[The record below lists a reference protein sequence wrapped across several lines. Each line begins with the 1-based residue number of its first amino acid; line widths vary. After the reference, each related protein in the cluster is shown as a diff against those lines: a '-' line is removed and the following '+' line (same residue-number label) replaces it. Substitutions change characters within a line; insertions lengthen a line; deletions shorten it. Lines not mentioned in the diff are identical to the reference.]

1 MAEGLKDKVAI
12 IGMGCTQF
20 GELWDKDVDDLIV
33 DAVSEALEDAGVEL
47 KDIQAV
53 WAGTANSGVNA
64 SSVSAPLQLQY
75 IPATRVENAC
85 ATGIETIRNAA
96 HALVAGV
103 YDLVLAVGFE
113 KLKDVGFPG
122 LHPGKLSDKF
132 HPIYPAGGTGPG
144 RYALAATRY
153 FQNYGL
159 SPEEGKRT
167 LAKISVKSHYSGARN
182 PKAHLRRE
190 VSLED
195 VINAPIIAW
204 PLGLHDCC
212 GVTDGASAAV
222 LCRTE
227 DVKRFATYH
236 KDDYITVKG
245 MGISAGPGWGKN
257 KEDYDFTHWPETEH
271 ASRQAYQMA
280 GITNPRKELDMAEIH
295 DCFSIA
301 ELVAME
307 SLGFCPK
314 GQAKEK
320 LIDTGAFVAPQ
331 FREAVMRKWGA
342 MEQEIENMPNTEEV
356 LVINHSG
363 GLKSFGHPVG
373 ASGGREV
380 YEIYKQIQG
389 KAQEPSRQLNNVRL
403 GLAHNQGGH
412 PGRFQCG
419 VIIVGVPGERF

>member
-1 MAEGLKDKVAI
+1 MAKEFKDKVAI

-33 DAVSEALEDAGVEL
+33 EAVTEALDDAGVGL

-53 WAGTANSGVNA
+53 WAGTANSGVNG
-64 SSVSAPLQLQY
+64 SSVSGPLQLQY
-75 IPATRVENAC
+75 LPVTRVENAC

-96 HALVAGV
+96 HALAAGI

-113 KLKDVGFPG
+113 KLKDLGFPG

-153 FQNYGL
+153 FKHYGL
-159 SPEEGKRT
+159 TPEEGKRT
-167 LAKISVKSHYSGARN
+167 IGKISVRSHYCGARN
-182 PKAHLRRE
+182 PKAHLKQE
-190 VSLED
+190 ITIEQVLK
-195 VINAPIIAW
+195 APMIAW
-204 PLGLHDCC
+204 PLGLYDCC

-222 LCRTE
+222 LCRAE
-227 DVKRFATYH
+227 DVKRFAPHH

-245 MGISAGPGWGKN
+245 VGVAAGPGWGKN
-257 KEDYDFTHWPETEH
+257 KEDYDFTHWPETKK
-271 ASRQAYQMA
+271 AAAQAYQIA

-301 ELVAME
+301 ELIAME
-307 SLGFCPK
+307 SLGFCED
-314 GQAKEK
+314 GRAKEQ
-320 LIDTGAFVAPQ
+320 LVDNGATIAPQ
-331 FREAVMRKWGA
+331 FREEVMKMWGA
-342 MEQEIENMPNTEEV
+342 TKEEIEQHPDPKD
-356 LVINHSG
+356 VIIVNHSG

-373 ASGGREV
+373 GSGGREI
-380 YEIYKQIQG
+380 YEIYKQIQK
-389 KAQEPSRQLNNVRL
+389 KAQDPSRQLDGIHI

-412 PGRFQCG
+412 PGRFVCA
-419 VIIVGVPGERF
+419 VMIVGVPDKRL

>member
-1 MAEGLKDKVAI
+1 MAESLKDKVAI

-33 DAVSEALEDAGVEL
+33 DAVYEALQDAKLEM

-85 ATGIETIRNAA
+85 ATGIEIIRNAA
-96 HALVAGV
+96 HALAAKV

-113 KLKDVGFPG
+113 KLKDLGYPG

-153 FQNYGL
+153 FQRYGL
-159 SPEEGKRT
+159 SAEAGKRT

-190 VSLED
+190 LTLED
-195 VINAPIIAW
+195 VVNAPIISW
-204 PLGLHDCC
+204 PLGLQDCC
-212 GVTDGASAAV
+212 GVTDGASAAI
-222 LCRTE
+222 LCRAE
-227 DVKRFATYH
+227 DVKHFAPHH
-236 KDDYITVKG
+236 KDDYITIKG
-245 MGISAGPGWGKN
+245 IGVSAGPGWGKN

-271 ASRQAYQMA
+271 AARQAYRMA
-280 GITNPRKELDMAEIH
+280 GIKNPRKELDLAEIH

-301 ELVAME
+301 ELIAME
-307 SLGFCPK
+307 SLGFCAK
-314 GQAKEK
+314 GRSKEEI
-320 LIDTGAFVAPQ
+320 IDSGAFVAPQ

-342 MEQEIENMPNTEEV
+342 TEEEIKNAPPPEDILIV
-356 LVINHSG
+356 NHSG

-380 YEIYKQIQG
+380 YEICKQIQG
-389 KAQEPSRQLNNVRL
+389 KAQEPSRQLKNIRL

-412 PGRFQCG
+412 PGRFQCA
-419 VIIVGVPGERF
+419 VIIVGVPPERL

>member
-1 MAEGLKDKVAI
+1 MAESLKDKVAI

-33 DAVSEALEDAGVEL
+33 DATSEAIEDAGIEL

-53 WAGTANSGVNA
+53 WAGTANSGVNG
-64 SSVSAPLQLQY
+64 SSVSATLQLQY
-75 IPATRVENAC
+75 VPVTRVENAC

-96 HALVAGV
+96 HALLAGA
-103 YDLVLAVGFE
+103 YDLVLAIGFE
-113 KLKDVGFPG
+113 KLKDQGYPG

-153 FQNYGL
+153 FQSYGL
-159 SPEEGKRT
+159 SPDEGKLT
-167 LAKISVKSHYSGARN
+167 IGKISVRSHYSGARN

-190 VSLED
+190 ITLEQ
-195 VINAPIIAW
+195 VLNAPMIAW
-204 PLGLHDCC
+204 PLGLYDCC

-227 DVKRFATYH
+227 DVKKFAPH
-236 KDDYITVKG
+236 RQDDYITIKG
-245 MGISAGPGWGKN
+245 IGLSAGPGWGKYQEN
-257 KEDYDFTHWPETEH
+257 YDYTHWPETES
-271 ASRQAYQMA
+271 AAAQAYRMA
-280 GITNPRKELDMAEIH
+280 GITNPIKELDIAEIH

-301 ELVAME
+301 ELIAME
-307 SLGFCPK
+307 SLGFCEK
-314 GQAKEK
+314 GQAKEQ
-320 LIDTGAFVAPQ
+320 LIDNGATIAPQ
-331 FREAVMRKWGA
+331 FREAVMGQCGA
-342 MEQEIENMPNTEEV
+342 TKEEINDIPAPEDILIV
-356 LVINHSG
+356 NHSG

-373 ASGGREV
+373 GSGGREV

-389 KAQEPSRQLNNVRL
+389 KAQEPPRQIENVRL

-412 PGRFQCG
+412 PGRFVCA
-419 VIIVGVPGERF
+419 VIIAGVPPERL

>member
-1 MAEGLKDKVAI
+1 MAESLKDKVAI

-33 DAVSEALEDAGVEL
+33 DAVYEALADAKVEM
-47 KDIQAV
+47 KNIQAV
-53 WAGTANSGVNA
+53 WCGTANSGVNA

-75 IPATRVENAC
+75 VPATRVENAC

-113 KLKDVGFPG
+113 KLKDVGYPG

-153 FQNYGL
+153 FQRYGL
-159 SPEEGKRT
+159 TPEEGKRT
-167 LAKISVKSHYSGARN
+167 LGKISVKSHYSGARN

-190 VSLED
+190 LTIDD
-195 VINAPIIAW
+195 VVNAPIIAW

-212 GVTDGASAAV
+212 GVTDGGSAAI
-222 LCRTE
+222 LCRVE
-227 DVKRFATYH
+227 DVKKYAPH
-236 KDDYITVKG
+236 HLDDYITIKG
-245 MGISAGPGWGKN
+245 VGVSAGPGWGKN
-257 KEDYDFTHWPETEH
+257 KEDYDFTHWPETEY
-271 ASRQAYQMA
+271 AAGQAYQMA

-301 ELVAME
+301 ELIAME

-314 GQAKEK
+314 GKAREE
-320 LIDTGAFVAPQ
+320 LIDNGAFIAPQ

-342 MEQEIENMPNTEEV
+342 TEEEISRLPEDV

-380 YEIYKQIQG
+380 YEIYKQIQR
-389 KAQEPSRQLNNVRL
+389 KAQEPSRQLEKVRL

-412 PGRFQCG
+412 PGRFVCA
-419 VIIVGVPGERF
+419 VIVVGVPPERM

>member
-1 MAEGLKDKVAI
+1 MAESLKDKVAI

-33 DAVSEALEDAGVEL
+33 DAVTEALEDAQIEL

-53 WAGTANSGVNA
+53 WGGTANSGVTA
-64 SSVSAPLQLQY
+64 GAMSAPLQLQY

-85 ATGIETIRNAA
+85 ATGIESIRNAA
-96 HALVAGV
+96 HAVAAKV

-153 FQNYGL
+153 FQRYGL
-159 SPEEGKRT
+159 GPEEGKQT

-190 VSLED
+190 LTLDD
-195 VINAPIIAW
+195 VLNAPMIAW
-204 PLGLHDCC
+204 PLGLQDCC
-212 GVTDGASAAV
+212 GVTDGASAV
-222 LCRTE
+222 ILCRTE
-227 DVKRFATYH
+227 DVKQFAPH
-236 KDDYITVKG
+236 RIDDYITIKG
-245 MGISAGPGWGKN
+245 LGVSAGPGWGKN
-257 KEDYDFTHWPETEH
+257 KEDYDFTHWTETEY
-271 ASRQAYQMA
+271 ASKQAYLMA
-280 GITNPRKELDMAEIH
+280 GIKNPRTELDVAEIH

-301 ELVAME
+301 ELIAME
-307 SLGFCPK
+307 SLAFCQK
-314 GQAKEK
+314 GQGRDE
-320 LIDTGAFVAPQ
+320 IINDGSFIAPQ
-331 FREAVMRKWGA
+331 FREEVMKKWGA
-342 MEQEIENMPNTEEV
+342 TKEEISRVPKTEDI
-356 LVINHSG
+356 LVVNHSG

-389 KAQEPSRQLNNVRL
+389 KAQEPSRQLKNVRL

-412 PGRFQCG
+412 PGRFQCA
-419 VIIVGVPGERF
+419 VIIVGVPPERL

>member
-1 MAEGLKDKVAI
+1 MSESLKDKVAI

-33 DAVSEALEDAGVEL
+33 DATYEALEDAGVEM

-64 SSVSAPLQLQY
+64 GSVSGPLQLQY
-75 IPATRVENAC
+75 VPATRVENAC
-85 ATGIETIRNAA
+85 ATGIETLRNAA
-96 HALVAGV
+96 HALASGA
-103 YDLVLAVGFE
+103 YDLVLAIGFE
-113 KLKDVGFPG
+113 KLKDVGYPG

-153 FQNYGL
+153 FERYGL
-159 SPEEGKRT
+159 SPAEGKRT
-167 LAKISVKSHYSGARN
+167 LAKISVKSHYSAARN
-182 PKAHLRRE
+182 PKAHLQRE
-190 VSLED
+190 LAIDD
-195 VINAPIIAW
+195 VVNAPIIAW

-222 LCRTE
+222 LCRVE
-227 DVKRFATYH
+227 DVKKYAVKH
-236 KDDYITVKG
+236 KDDYITIKG
-245 MGISAGPGWGKN
+245 MGVAAGPGWGKN
-257 KEDYDFTHWPETEH
+257 KEDYDFTHWPETE
-271 ASRQAYQMA
+271 AAARQAYQMA
-280 GITNPRKELDMAEIH
+280 GITNPRQELDMAEIH

-301 ELVAME
+301 ELIAME
-307 SLGFCPK
+307 SLGFCTK
-314 GQAKEK
+314 GHAKEE
-320 LIDTGAFVAPQ
+320 LIDTGAFIAPQ
-331 FREAVMRKWGA
+331 FRDEVMKKWGA
-342 MEQEIENMPNTEEV
+342 TQAEIDSRPNPENV
-356 LVINHSG
+356 LPVNHSG

-389 KAQEPSRQLNNVRL
+389 KVQDPSRQLKNVKM

-412 PGRFQCG
+412 PGRFQCA
-419 VIIVGVPGERF
+419 VIIVGVPPERM